1 MEEKLLKLLKAA
13 NTLNERQNKL
23 YVQII
28 YTADDIKKLRIEIIE
43 KSGRTYIENLSIS
56 LTENS
61 VITIDSITDLIESY
75 TGGAANE

>member
-1 MEEKLLKLLKAA
+1 MEEKILKLLKAA
-13 NTLNERQNKL
+13 NTLNDRQNKL

-75 TGGAANE
+75 AGGASNE